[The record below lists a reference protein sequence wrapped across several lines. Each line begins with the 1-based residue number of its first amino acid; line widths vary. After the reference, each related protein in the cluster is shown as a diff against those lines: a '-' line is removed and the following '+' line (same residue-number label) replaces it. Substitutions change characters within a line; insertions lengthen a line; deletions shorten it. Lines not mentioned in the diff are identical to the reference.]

1 MTFLF
6 QLLFVLVQV
15 STQDKWWQ
23 VLKLYWSDFHLSS
36 LGGVV
41 MSFPRIPID
50 SISIWR
56 VLPMTINTIQVWC
69 VTSSEPPGSFVF
81 HSTVTARD
89 VIVLIFGWEG
99 KTPMPR
105 EGITCSTWKKRRE
118 KSEGQEITIG
128 GDRTLRLHWRLTQSL
143 YDKLRQTYLL
153 SKVRYENKDVTSITT
168 EYMIPLFVKKM
179 IKCLNYWKPVGINP
193 NVGIWPAQDPCLLSR
208 GDLKK

>member
-1 MTFLF
+1 MI
-6 QLLFVLVQV
+6 
-15 STQDKWWQ
+15 
-23 VLKLYWSDFHLSS
+23 
-36 LGGVV
+36 
-41 MSFPRIPID
+41 SFPRWPID

-56 VLPMTINTIQVWC
+56 VLPMMINTIQVWC
-69 VTSSEPPGSFVF
+69 VTSSVPPGSFVF

-89 VIVLIFGWEG
+89 VIVLIFGCEW

-143 YDKLRQTYLL
+143 YDKLRQAYLL

-193 NVGIWPAQDPCLLSR
+193 NFGIWPVQDPCLLSR